1 MMKCLLLISLSLA
14 LCEGASFYPTG
25 AVRALHAELTSL
37 QFPRDCA
44 AVRTLVLVYSAE
56 DSVNGFAAMFQ
67 FAAGA
72 LAVARALNRTLIEV
86 LPPRGAALGAGG
98 VGADPW
104 LRAPARAC
112 GGLKLGCF
120 LEPLS
125 HCALEGGDV
134 RTLIEVA
141 PTLRGALGQSSIN
154 SLRISSL
161 GAAHS
166 LLHSAT
172 RGDGE
177 GAPVWWA
184 AAVGTGG
191 CVYEGARSDPRACSR
206 RLFFPLIQAWAFR
219 PLARIIAVADATATR
234 VMRERA
240 AEGGAVWGIHV
251 RLGDAAKLGWRTA
264 APLSEYL
271 AVATLGA
278 SAEAR
283 RVARNGT
290 PARAQPL
297 FIATDS
303 ASTRATAA
311 SVISSTTPALTFDLL
326 QSPASILSTLDGN
339 DAHAHIETYLRD
351 ALEREREAG
360 VSSNGDVLDTSS
372 HNNIQPV
379 PSTTPTR
386 ITSSDYLPPSF
397 AARLLNGTTSQV
409 IGTDTLPAAAE
420 SALRL
425 TEGIISDIWTL
436 SHSTHFVGTCLSQ
449 VSRTSYEL
457 SYAWG
462 RARAPPV
469 GLDVRACRSRTPHFV
484 AIEADWRDGFDEWA
498 DDAGAATHDDE
509 NPIVI

>member
-1 MMKCLLLISLSLA
+1 MILKCLLISLSLA
-14 LCEGASFYPTG
+14 LLLCEGASFYPTG
-25 AVRALHAELTSL
+25 AVRALHSELTSL
-37 QFPRDCA
+37 QSPRDCA
-44 AVRTLVLVYSAE
+44 AVHTLVLVYSAE

-120 LEPLS
+120 LEPMS

-141 PTLRGALGQSSIN
+141 PTLRGALAQSGIK

-161 GAAHS
+161 GAAHA

-219 PLARIIAVADATATR
+219 PLARIIAIADATATR

-271 AVATLGA
+271 ALATFGA

-283 RVARNGT
+283 RVARNGA

-311 SVISSTTPALTFDLL
+311 SVIFSTVPALTFDLL

-351 ALEREREAG
+351 ALEREASASIS
-360 VSSNGDVLDTSS
+360 VSAANGGGDDV
-372 HNNIQPV
+372 PV
-379 PSTTPTR
+379 STTIPTR
-386 ITSSDYLPPSF
+386 ITSTDYLPPSF
-397 AARLLNGTTSQV
+397 AARLLNVTSQ
-409 IGTDTLPAAAE
+409 IIISSDNTLPAAAE

-425 TEGIISDIWTL
+425 TEGIILDIWTL

-449 VSRTSYEL
+449 VSRTAYEL
-457 SYAWG
+457 AYAWG

-469 GLDVRACRSRTPHFV
+469 GLDVRACRTRTPHFV
-484 AIEADWRDGFDEWA
+484 AIEADWRDGFDVWA
-498 DDAGAATHDDE
+498 DDEGGADD
-509 NPIVI
+509 NI